1 MTAIQREPRGEV
13 WTTRRLLA
21 WTTDRFVAREVDAPR
36 VVAELLLAHALGCD
50 RMRLYMEADR
60 PATTDELTALRV
72 LVQQASDHVPVQFLV
87 GRASFFGHEFLV
99 DRSTMI
105 PQPCTETLVAAV
117 IEFLQ
122 AGNGGRGGEP
132 ARVADVGTGSGCIA
146 ISVAR
151 SEQNV
156 RVVGTDVVPE
166 ALDLARRNAAALG
179 VAGRVEFEEGSLLA
193 PLRPFADER
202 PFDVICA
209 NLPYIPDDEWESGQV
224 QRAVREHVPARALRG
239 GAGGSRPHR
248 SPHRG
253 SGGPAPRGR
262 IARPRDRPR
271 PAGRGAASGRSHTRP
286 RARPGRPGHRRPL
299 PRPPRRARVEPRGP
313 PSRHLRPPA
322 GPRTASVR

>member
-1 MTAIQREPRGEV
+1 MTAIQREPRREV

-21 WTTDRFVAREVDAPR
+21 WTTDRFAAREVDAPR

-72 LVQQASDHVPVQFLV
+72 LVQQASDHVPVQYLV

-151 SEQNV
+151 SEQKV
-156 RVVGTDVVPE
+156 SVVGTDVVPE

-179 VAGRVEFEEGSLLA
+179 VAGRVVFEEGSLLE
-193 PLRPFADER
+193 PLRPRADER

-209 NLPYIPDDEWESGQV
+209 NLPYISDDEWEGGQV
-224 QRAVREHVPARALRG
+224 QRAVREHVPARALR
-239 GAGGSRPHR
+239 
-248 SPHRG
+248 
-253 SGGPAPRGR
+253 
-262 IARPRDRPR
+262 
-271 PAGRGAASGRSHTRP
+271 AGRAGLDLIGPLIAEAGALLREGGLLALEIAHGQRDEILRLVDVAP
-286 RARPGRPGHRRPL
+286 DL
-299 PRPPRRARVEPRGP
+299 ERARVVPDTDGLDRVLLARRG
-313 PSRHLRPPA
+313 
-322 GPRTASVR
+322 